1 MNDYL
6 PPGIN
11 SDLATI
17 TQRPSQRLSRGYTT
31 KHILL
36 LRTIYYFYFYSLASQ
51 NFQQFSNR
59 LIFIHLY
66 RFIYLRN
73 TTSVCLCK
81 RWRVLRFPW
90 KIIRRKRNFSRKL
103 KKRKRIFDSK
113 GINKF
118 HKIILPKFPL
128 SSYLFLFL
136 FASCSTESANRL
148 ILYILSSP
156 QIWNLAAS
164 QRIVFPKLLPGLQ
177 ANYENHRWQICQ
189 RVTSH
194 REKGLFGKEQ
204 LRNRDKRTDST
215 SYEFNIRTT

>member
-66 RFIYLRN
+66 RFIYLLRL
-73 TTSVCLCK
+73 SII
-81 RWRVLRFPW
+81 VLRFRW
-90 KIIRRKRNFSRKL
+90 KIIRRQRNFSRKL

-204 LRNRDKRTDST
+204 LRNRDKRTDPT

>member
-66 RFIYLRN
+66 RFIYLLRL
-73 TTSVCLCK
+73 SII
-81 RWRVLRFPW
+81 VLRFRW
-90 KIIRRKRNFSRKL
+90 KIIRRQRNFSRKL

>member
-31 KHILL
+31 KHTLL
-36 LRTIYYFYFYSLASQ
+36 LRTIYHFYFYSLASR

-66 RFIYLRN
+66 RFICLRN
-73 TTSVCLCK
+73 IPSVCLYK
-81 RWRVLRFPW
+81 RWRVLRFLW
-90 KIIRRKRNFSRKL
+90 KIIRGKRNFSRKL
-103 KKRKRIFDSK
+103 RKEKIFDSE

-118 HKIILPKFPL
+118 HKIIRFKFPL
-128 SSYLFLFL
+128 SSYLFSFL

-164 QRIVFPKLLPGLQ
+164 QRIVFPKLSPGLQ

-194 REKGLFGKEQ
+194 QEKSLFGKEQ
-204 LRNRDKRTDST
+204 LRNRDKRTEPT